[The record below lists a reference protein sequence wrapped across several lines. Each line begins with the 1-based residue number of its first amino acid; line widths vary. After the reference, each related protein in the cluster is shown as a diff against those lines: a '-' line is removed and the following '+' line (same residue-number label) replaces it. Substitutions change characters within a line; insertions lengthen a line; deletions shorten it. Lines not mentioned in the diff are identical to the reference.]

1 MCTQTVQLKVGLIN
15 KCPMGVHAL
24 YRNICHIQQYSFF
37 LRTFIVPFHTKLLG
51 YYRDT
56 VSRCHPRL
64 LHTVQLPLH
73 LGSDGPDWD
82 PLEHLVLSI
91 PCLATDPAVI
101 EGIRL
106 VNAAHIR
113 LGGPKRQKGDF
124 LKGNPGITGQP
135 REKCGV
141 PS

>member
-1 MCTQTVQLKVGLIN
+1 MCPAILKTSQVQKPVISVQVAIVAI
-15 KCPMGVHAL
+15 P
-24 YRNICHIQQYSFF
+24 FP
-37 LRTFIVPFHTKLLG
+37 RTFIVPFTTKLLG

-56 VSRCHPRL
+56 LSHCHPRL

-73 LGSDGPDWD
+73 LGSDELDWD

-91 PCLATDPAVI
+91 PCLAADPAVI
-101 EGIRL
+101 EDIRL

-113 LGGPKRQKGDF
+113 LGGPKRQKWGVF
-124 LKGNPGITGQP
+124 LKGKPGITGQP